1 MPFDDRTYERQR
13 RQFIA
18 VPIPSLATILIGLM
32 LRSPILFLSEA
43 KWAQRLVKD
52 WSLARRV
59 ARRFVAGE
67 SLPDALQVV
76 RILEGRGL
84 LTTLAH
90 LGEHVSTKEEADRS
104 RDQILKLIQAIGAS
118 NLPSNISVKLT
129 QLGLSLG
136 YDLCMS
142 NLLDVA
148 REAAAHEVYIRI
160 DMEESAYIDQ
170 TLSLQ
175 HVLAAKGLSKVGLV
189 FQSAL
194 FRSEND
200 VRSAVEAGTSV
211 RIVKGAYRESPAIA
225 HQSRSDVSKSFD
237 KLSSVALGAA
247 RDQGAIPISSD
258 GRTPPLAAIASHDSN
273 RIEFA
278 ENYAREIGVSRS
290 ALEFQFLYGIRSELQ
305 ESLRQRRYPV
315 RVYVPY
321 GSQWYPYLMRRLA
334 ERPANLWLV
343 FSNLIRR

>member
-1 MPFDDRTYERQR
+1 MAKVNQR
-13 RQFIA
+13 ELNA
-18 VPIPSLATILIGLM
+18 SLATIPIGFM

-67 SLPDALQVV
+67 SLPDALEVA
-76 RILEGRGL
+76 RILEQRGL
-84 LTTLAH
+84 ATTLAH
-90 LGEHVSTKEEADRS
+90 LGEHVSTREESDRS
-104 RDQILKLIQAIGAS
+104 RDEILSLIQGIGAS
-118 NLPSNISVKLT
+118 NLPSNISIKLT
-129 QLGLSLG
+129 QLGLSLS
-136 YDLCMS
+136 YELCMT

-148 REAAAHEVYIRI
+148 REGAAQSVYIRI
-160 DMEESAYIDQ
+160 DMEESSYIDQ
-170 TLSLQ
+170 ALSLQ
-175 HVLAAKGLSKVGLV
+175 HALTAKGLSKMGLV

-200 VRSAVEAGTSV
+200 VRSAVAVGTSV
-211 RIVKGAYRESPAIA
+211 RIVKGAYREAPSIA
-225 HQSRSDVSKSFD
+225 YQSKSDVNESFD
-237 KLSSVALGAA
+237 KLSSIALEAA
-247 RDQGAIPISSD
+247 RDQGAIPISTD
-258 GRTPPLAAIASHDSN
+258 GRTPPLTAIASHDSN

-305 ESLRQRRYPV
+305 ISLHRRRYPV

-343 FSNLIRR
+343 VSNLIRR